1 MKMTNEIKEF
11 GKYADLEQAEKI
23 CSLFG
28 GKSCVDFPND
38 DKDHNQ
44 FFQWFE
50 KWWGMLNDDTQITAY
65 RIATGWRSEEDKI
78 KKSLKQLTH
87 DIVWESD
94 IMDGYTDEE
103 VSQFIDWVT
112 DKQASNDVIKALV
125 DRLEKLSNQF
135 IKENGLDKI
144 RLKIQ
149 YTGEIEMTGDDIDS
163 VVDQFHKIVPDVLKV
178 RVISAVDKFDADWR
192 EHFNESK

>member
-1 MKMTNEIKEF
+1 
-11 GKYADLEQAEKI
+11 
-23 CSLFG
+23 
-28 GKSCVDFPND
+28 
-38 DKDHNQ
+38 
-44 FFQWFE
+44 
-50 KWWGMLNDDTQITAY
+50 
-65 RIATGWRSEEDKI
+65 
-78 KKSLKQLTH
+78 
-87 DIVWESD
+87 
-94 IMDGYTDEE
+94 MDGYTDEE
-103 VSQFIDWVT
+103 VNQFIDWVT

-178 RVISAVDKFDADWR
+178 KVISAVDKFDADWR